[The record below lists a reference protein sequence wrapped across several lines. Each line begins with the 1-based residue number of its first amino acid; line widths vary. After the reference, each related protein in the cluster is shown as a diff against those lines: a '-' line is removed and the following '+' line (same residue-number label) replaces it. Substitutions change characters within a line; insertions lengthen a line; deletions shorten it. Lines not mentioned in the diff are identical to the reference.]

1 MLLSYSTIFSRVLGR
16 IHDPKELLLSE
27 EDLMVLYK
35 ERLHNVIGN
44 PRVSNVFSTIVLHEV
59 EQNPESDDGS
69 SEADQPIDIQP
80 EDNQNENETNENNED
95 EFTEDT
101 IEYELKNSTLTDEY
115 MDNEYVIQLLT
126 TGMVIEW
133 LRPKVDSIL
142 YTAPMIGGK
151 EEKKIIDGHK
161 DMINRLDSLE
171 NQLHKM
177 IRDRGYIHNSY
188 VDEV

>member
-35 ERLHNVIGN
+35 ERLHNVVGN
-44 PRVSNVFSTIVLHEV
+44 PRISNVFSTIVLHEV
-59 EQNPESDDGS
+59 EQVLPSSDTSEGEQIDDG
-69 SEADQPIDIQP
+69 E
-80 EDNQNENETNENNED
+80 EK
-95 EFTEDT
+95 FTEDT

>member
-27 EDLMVLYK
+27 EDLMALYK
-35 ERLHNVIGN
+35 ERLHNVVGN
-44 PRVSNVFSTIVLHEV
+44 PRISNVFSTIVLHEV
-59 EQNPESDDGS
+59 ELSNSDT
-69 SEADQPIDIQP
+69 SEGEPINDS
-80 EDNQNENETNENNED
+80 EET
-95 EFTEDT
+95 FTEDT